1 MTRSGGPDLNLLVP
15 LEALLEERNL
25 THAGHRLNTSQPAM
39 SEILA
44 RLRRHYDDELL
55 HRVGRTYE
63 LTPFARRLLPQVRAA
78 LEQAGRFTG
87 SAVDFAPADST
98 RAFSVVSSD
107 YALAIL
113 VEPLLKRL
121 EAVAPGIRVD
131 FEPLPYQFGDTGHRV
146 LDRDVMVAPVD
157 IGVPGLHR
165 ALFSDRFVCIAD
177 RNNPRLR
184 EGRLTRDD
192 LEQLPHAVANTKDQP
207 GEPRSRV
214 MSELGLDCTVDVV
227 CHSHLPLPFVVSGT
241 DLLAFVP
248 ERLARLC
255 DPELDVV
262 VVEIPLPEITF
273 TEAVHWHPYHVN
285 DPGLR
290 WLIGVLVDV
299 AREVR

>member
-1 MTRSGGPDLNLLVP
+1 MTRSGSPDLNLLVS

-39 SEILA
+39 SETLA

-63 LTPFARRLLPQVRAA
+63 LTPFASRLLPQVRAA
-78 LEQAGRFTG
+78 VAAARRFTG
-87 SAVDFAPADST
+87 SVVDFDPTKST

-107 YALAIL
+107 YALAVL
-113 VEPLLKRL
+113 VEPLLKCL
-121 EAVAPGIRVD
+121 AVVAPSIRVD

-146 LDRDVMVAPVD
+146 VDRDVMVAPVE

-165 ALFSDRFVCIAD
+165 ILFSDRFVCIVD

-184 EGRLTRDD
+184 DGRLNRQD
-192 LEQLPHAVANTKDQP
+192 LEELPHAVANIKDQM

-214 MSELGLDCTVDVV
+214 LTELGLDCTIDVV

-248 ERLARLC
+248 ERLTRHC
-255 DPELDVV
+255 DPELNLVVADV
-262 VVEIPLPEITF
+262 PLPEITF
-273 TEAVHWHPYHVN
+273 IEAAHWHPHHLN

-290 WLIGVLVDV
+290 WLISLLVEV
-299 AREVR
+299 AGEL